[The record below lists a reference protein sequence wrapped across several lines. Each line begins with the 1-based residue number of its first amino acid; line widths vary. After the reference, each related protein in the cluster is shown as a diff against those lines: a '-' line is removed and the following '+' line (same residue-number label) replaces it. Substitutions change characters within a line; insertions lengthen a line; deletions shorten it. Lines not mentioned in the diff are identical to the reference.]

1 MICMAYLVLHGA
13 IWFALSEQRNTQVRL
28 WCISG
33 LVSGLS
39 VVFLSLRDQVGEFM
53 FIYVAQLLML
63 IGNAGRLIGLRMYLP
78 ERLGPS
84 IIAHTM
90 AAICYFLWFTSAY

>member
-33 LVSGLS
+33 LVSGMA
-39 VVFLSLRDQVGEFM
+39 VVLLSLREQVGEFM
-53 FIYVAQLLML
+53 FIYVAQFLML
-63 IGNAGRLIGLRMYLP
+63 IGNGGRTIALRMY
-78 ERLGPS
+78 
-84 IIAHTM
+84 
-90 AAICYFLWFTSAY
+90 